1 MSFLS
6 KVRLKSSTNVS
17 SWGPPYNALSFFVS
31 GVYVGERNPV
41 QIRVS
46 TLLRLAFLLSLMYVL
61 SEFAAGVEI
70 GRLP

>member
-1 MSFLS
+1 M
-6 KVRLKSSTNVS
+6 
-17 SWGPPYNALSFFVS
+17 
-31 GVYVGERNPV
+31 GERNPV